1 MLINSNLNN
10 RIDDNNF
17 ELKMGNHILSRTKTY
32 LYLGL
37 LVDEKL
43 SWANH
48 IDGLC
53 KKLSQIAGVIYKTRT
68 LLTKEALMLV
78 YHALVGSKLRYG
90 LICWATASQY
100 LLDKINVAHNKIIT
114 YMTFSKRCSRMWPLF
129 SELKVL
135 PLDILIQIEHAK
147 TMYKFEHN
155 MLPQVFDDYFQ
166 KPTHDHNTRYATT
179 HNNFAMNRITS
190 AKDKSMLK
198 FIGPRVW
205 VNIPVQF
212 KSASSLKMFIN
223 LYRSY
228 LIDNYG

>member
-1 MLINSNLNN
+1 
-10 RIDDNNF
+10 
-17 ELKMGNHILSRTKTY
+17 
-32 LYLGL
+32 
-37 LVDEKL
+37 
-43 SWANH
+43 
-48 IDGLC
+48 
-53 KKLSQIAGVIYKTRT
+53 
-68 LLTKEALMLV
+68 MLV
-78 YHALVGSKLRYG
+78 YHALVGSTLRYE

-100 LLDKINVAHNKIIT
+100 LLDKVNVAHNKIIT

-155 MLPQVFDDYFQ
+155 MLPQVFENYFQ
-166 KPTHDHNTRYATT
+166 KPSHHHNTRFATT
-179 HNNFAMNRITS
+179 NNNYTINRITT

-212 KSASSLKMFIN
+212 KSASSLKIFIN